1 VHRHRVPPA
10 TAARIARL
18 RAGGR
23 LQVRP
28 GQIVAAR
35 GGPDGVRVSVAHG
48 GAVTG
53 LDAGWLIN
61 GTGPAADITTA
72 AGPLVSCLLASGL
85 ARPDPL
91 RLGLDADAGGA
102 LLDAAGRASDRIFA
116 LGPPLRGT
124 RYETTAIAEIARQA
138 ESLARHLVT
147 VSPVLARR
155 GSAA

>member
-1 VHRHRVPPA
+1 VPPA
-10 TAARIARL
+10 TAARIAGLRAAGRL
-18 RAGGR
+18 R
-23 LQVRP
+23 VRP
-28 GQIVAAR
+28 GQIVAAS
-35 GGPDGVRVSVAHG
+35 GGPGGVRVRVAHAG
-48 GAVTG
+48 TVTD
-53 LDAGWLIN
+53 LDGGWLVN

-72 AGPLVSCLLASGL
+72 AGPLLGCLLASGL

-91 RLGLDADAGGA
+91 RLGLDADAAGA
-102 LLDAAGRASDRIFA
+102 LMDAAGRPSDRIFA

-155 GSAA
+155 GTAA